1 MASAALTSG
10 DSRLFLL
17 DGMALAYRAHF
28 AFFKNPLA
36 TSKGMPTS
44 AVFGFLLTLDR
55 ILAQEN
61 PERIAVVFDAP
72 EPTFRHKA
80 FPDYKATREKM
91 PDELIPQLDY
101 IRRVVEGL
109 GIPFLRM
116 PGYEADDVIGTLAV
130 RESAKG
136 HDVWIVSGDKDMGQL
151 VGARVRLY
159 NSLKAGQ
166 SEAELVDEAGIVAR
180 WGVPPSKVIDVL
192 GLMGDA
198 SDNVPGVPGVGEKT
212 ASKLIA
218 EHGSLEAVLAAAPT
232 LPQKKLSERLVEH
245 AELAR
250 LSRRLVTIDVA
261 VPIHTTWDDLS
272 RRPIDAAKLRA
283 AYAELEFTE
292 RLLALGAD
300 AGPAAG
306 SGAAGSGGGA
316 AAGPAS
322 DARRYRAV
330 ETAKELRELVKAL
343 RATKG
348 KGGFTLDTETT
359 SVHPTQAELVGL
371 SFSWKKDEAY
381 YVPVNRDPPMFGG
394 AAVRAKSE
402 GSLFDEEGPRSGDL
416 AAVLDELRPVLEDAS
431 IEKTGQNAKYDMIV
445 LACQQ
450 PHGVDVKGVAFDTMI
465 ASWCL
470 RPDARTHNLDAMS
483 LEHLQVSKIP
493 TSDLIGKGATQITM
507 REVPIDKVATY
518 ACEDADCTHRLR
530 ALFEPRLV
538 EAGVDRVFREVE
550 MPLLPVLARMERTGI
565 RVDPDA
571 LARMSLAL
579 EGRAK
584 KLEEEIHAA
593 AGEVFNL
600 RSNAKIGEL
609 LFDKW
614 KLHEVAGRK
623 KARRTEKGTGY
634 STDERT
640 LLELA
645 PYHPLPS
652 KLVDWRMLT
661 KLKSTYVDPLPEA
674 VNPRT
679 GRIHTTFHQTGAATG
694 RLSSSDPNL
703 QNIPARGEEGRA
715 IRAAFVPERGWKLL
729 SADYSQIEL
738 RLLAHL
744 ANDPGLLA
752 AFRAGEDIH
761 RATAAKVLGI
771 APEAVTPEMRSRAK
785 AINFGI
791 VYGMGAMSLAQQI
804 KVTMAEAEAFIES
817 YFRIYPNVRAYESRV
832 VEEARRTGSVT
843 TLMGRRRPLPTIDD
857 EDPRI
862 RSAAERVAVN
872 TPIQGTAADLIKLA
886 MIEIDRR
893 LVKEKFRARMLLQV
907 HDELVFEV
915 PPDEVDVLTTMVRA
929 EMAGA
934 LEVSVPIVVDVGVGD
949 NWAEAH

>member
-1 MASAALTSG
+1 MASAPLTSG
-10 DSRLFLL
+10 HSRLFLL

-28 AFFKNPLA
+28 GFLKNPLI

-61 PERIAVVFDAP
+61 PERIAVIFDAP
-72 EPTFRHKA
+72 EPTFRHHA
-80 FPDYKATREKM
+80 YPDYKATREKM
-91 PDELIPQLDY
+91 PEELIPQLGY
-101 IRRVVEGL
+101 IERIVQGL
-109 GIPFLRM
+109 GIPFLKM
-116 PGYEADDVIGTLAV
+116 PGFEADDVIGTLAR
-130 RESAKG
+130 RESEAG

-151 VGARVRLY
+151 VAPRVKLY
-159 NSLKAGQ
+159 NSLKPGAP
-166 SEAELVDEAGIVAR
+166 EAELVDEAGIVAR

-198 SDNVPGVPGVGEKT
+198 SDNVPGVPGIGEKT

-218 EHGSLEAVLAAAPT
+218 EHGSLEAVLAAGPT
-232 LPQKKLSERLVEH
+232 LPQKKLAERLVEH

-250 LSRRLVTIDVA
+250 LSKRLVTIDCA
-261 VPIHTTWDDLS
+261 VPIEAHWDDLA
-272 RRPIDAAKLRA
+272 RRPLDPAKLRT
-283 AYAELEFTE
+283 AYADLEFNE
-292 RLLALGAD
+292 KLLALGAV
-300 AGPAAG
+300 AAPE
-306 SGAAGSGGGA
+306 GAEAT
-316 AAGPAS
+316 GPAS

-330 ETAKELRELVKAL
+330 ETAAELDAL
-343 RATKG
+343 IRALEATKG
-348 KGGFTLDTETT
+348 RGGFTLDTETT
-359 SVHPTQAELVGL
+359 SIHPTRAELVGL
-371 SFSWKKDEAY
+371 SFSWAKDEAF

-394 AAVRAKSE
+394 EATRTKAE

-416 AAVLDELRPVLEDAS
+416 EAVLDRLRPVLEDAS
-431 IEKTGQNAKYDMIV
+431 IEKTGQNAKYDTIV
-445 LACQQ
+445 LACQA
-450 PHGVDVKGVAFDTMI
+450 PRGVDVRGVTFDTMI

-483 LEHLQVSKIP
+483 LEHLSITKIP
-493 TSDLIGKGATQITM
+493 TSALLGAGKTQITM

-530 ALFEPRLV
+530 ALFEPKLT
-538 EAGVDRVFREVE
+538 EAGLDRVFHEVE

-571 LARMSLAL
+571 LRRMSLVL
-579 EGRAK
+579 EERAK

-600 RSNAKIGEL
+600 RSNAKVGEL

-623 KARRTEKGTGY
+623 RARRTEKGTGY

-674 VNPRT
+674 VNPKT

-703 QNIPARGEEGRA
+703 QNIPARGDEGRA

-761 RATAAKVLGI
+761 RATAAKVMGVAL
-771 APEAVTPEMRSRAK
+771 EEVTPEMRSRAK

-791 VYGMGAMSLAQQI
+791 VYGMGAMSLSQQI
-804 KVTMAEAEAFIES
+804 KVTMAQAEEFIES
-817 YFRIYPNVRAYESRV
+817 YFRIYPNVRAYEEQV
-832 VEEARRTGSVT
+832 IAEARRTGSVT
-843 TLMGRRRPLPTIDD
+843 TLMGRRRPLPTIND
-857 EDPRI
+857 EDQRI
-862 RSAAERVAVN
+862 KSAAERVAVN

-886 MIEIDRR
+886 MIRIDRLLAER
-893 LVKEKFRARMLLQV
+893 KFRARMLLQV

-915 PPDEVDVLTTMVRA
+915 PPDEVESLTKMVKA

-934 LEVSVPIVVDVGVGD
+934 LEVSVPIIVDVGVGD

>member
-1 MASAALTSG
+1 MASAPLTSG
-10 DSRLFLL
+10 HSRLFLL

-28 AFFKNPLA
+28 GFLKNPLI

-55 ILAQEN
+55 ILAQEH
-61 PERIAVVFDAP
+61 PERLVVIFDAP
-72 EPTFRHKA
+72 EPTFRHRA
-80 FPDYKATREKM
+80 YAEYKATREKM
-91 PDELIPQLDY
+91 PEELIPQLGY
-101 IRRVVEGL
+101 IERIVTGL
-109 GIPFLRM
+109 GIPFLKM
-116 PGYEADDVIGTLAV
+116 PGYEADDVIGTLSK
-130 RESAKG
+130 RESEAG

-151 VGARVRLY
+151 VSPRVKLY
-159 NSLKAGQ
+159 NSLKPGAP
-166 SEAELVDEAGIVAR
+166 EAELIDEAGIVAR

-198 SDNVPGVPGVGEKT
+198 SDNVPGVPGIGEKT
-212 ASKLIA
+212 ASKLVI
-218 EHGSLEAVLAAAPT
+218 EHGSLEAVLAAGPT

-250 LSRRLVTIDVA
+250 LSKRLVTIDCA
-261 VPIHTTWDDLS
+261 VPIEAHWDDLA
-272 RRPIDAAKLRA
+272 RRPIDPETLRP

-292 RLLALGAD
+292 KLLALGS
-300 AGPAAG
+300 
-306 SGAAGSGGGA
+306 SGLPEIAPGA
-316 AAGPAS
+316 VSGPAS

-330 ETAKELRELVKAL
+330 ETAEELEALVKAL
-343 RATKG
+343 KG
-348 KGGFTLDTETT
+348 RKGRGGFTFDTETT
-359 SVHPTQAELVGL
+359 SVHPTRAELVGL
-371 SFSWKKDEAY
+371 SFSWAKDEAF

-394 AAVRAKSE
+394 EATRTKAE

-416 AAVLDELRPVLEDAS
+416 EAVLDCVRPVLEDAS
-431 IEKTGQNAKYDMIV
+431 IEKTGQNAKYDTIV
-445 LACQQ
+445 LACQE
-450 PHGVDVKGVAFDTMI
+450 PRGVTVRGVTFDTMI

-483 LEHLQVSKIP
+483 LEHLSVTKIP
-493 TSDLIGKGATQITM
+493 TSALLGVGKTQITM

-530 ALFEPRLV
+530 TLFEPKLT
-538 EAGVDRVFREVE
+538 EAGLDRVFHEVE

-571 LARMSLAL
+571 LRRMSLVL
-579 EGRAK
+579 EERAG

-614 KLHEVAGRK
+614 KLHEIAGRK
-623 KARRTEKGTGY
+623 RARRTEKGTGY

-674 VNPRT
+674 VNPKT

-703 QNIPARGEEGRA
+703 QNIPARGDEGRA

-761 RATAAKVLGI
+761 RATAAKVMGVPL
-771 APEAVTPEMRSRAK
+771 EAVTPEMRGRAK

-791 VYGMGAMSLAQQI
+791 VYGMGAMSLSQQI
-804 KVTMAEAEAFIES
+804 KVTMAQAEEFIES
-817 YFRIYPNVRAYESRV
+817 YFRIYPNVRAYEEQV
-832 VEEARRTGSVT
+832 VAEARRTGSVT
-843 TLMGRRRPLPTIDD
+843 TLMGRRRPLPTIND
-857 EDPRI
+857 EDQRI
-862 RSAAERVAVN
+862 KSAAERVAVN

-886 MIEIDRR
+886 MITIDRLLTER
-893 LVKEKFRARMLLQV
+893 KFRARMLLQV

-915 PPDEVDVLTTMVRA
+915 PPDEVESLTKMVKA

-934 LEVSVPIVVDVGVGD
+934 LEVSVPIIVDVGVGD